1 MAKPIIN
8 IQNMSKSYELGGET
22 VKALQDVCLIVN
34 KGDFISIIGPSGSG
48 KSTFMNMIGC
58 LDKPDTG
65 KYLLDEKEVEKM
77 KDNELAAI
85 RNIKIGFIFQNFN
98 LLAKLTAL
106 ENVELPLV
114 YRGVGVKERRE
125 AAVAC
130 LDRVGLGDRM
140 NHLPNQLSGG
150 QQQRVAIARALAGN
164 PPVLL
169 ADEPT
174 GALDSKTS
182 KEVLQMLK
190 GLHENGQTII
200 LITHD
205 LEVAKE
211 ATRVARIQDGQLFEN
226 GGDWIEPE
234 RIDED
239 GLTLYQNQ

>member
-1 MAKPIIN
+1 MANPIIKIN
-8 IQNMSKSYELGGET
+8 NMSKSYELGGET
-22 VKALQDVCLIVN
+22 VKALQDVCLTID

-58 LDKPDTG
+58 LDKPDIG
-65 KYLLDEKEVEKM
+65 EYLLDGKEVEKM

-114 YRGVGVKERRE
+114 YRGASLKERRE
-125 AAVAC
+125 VANAC
-130 LDRVGLGDRM
+130 LDMVGLSDRK
-140 NHLPNQLSGG
+140 NHLPTQLSGG
-150 QQQRVAIARALAGN
+150 QQQRVAVARALAGN

-190 GLHENGQTII
+190 ELNEKGQTII

-211 ATRVARIQDGQLFEN
+211 ATRVVRIQDGQLFEN

-234 RIDED
+234 RINED
-239 GLTLYQNQ
+239 GYTQYQNQ